1 LGKETNAIRAMALFI
16 QKHGKKEL
24 LKVLETLHKKNDFQK
39 IQEVLG
45 YEIEEGLRIL
55 EENRYRG

>member
-1 LGKETNAIRAMALFI
+1 MGKDTNAIRAMALFI

-24 LKVLETLHKKNDFQK
+24 LKVLDALHKKKNFQK

-45 YEIEEGLRIL
+45 EEIEDDLRIL
-55 EENRYRG
+55 EENR